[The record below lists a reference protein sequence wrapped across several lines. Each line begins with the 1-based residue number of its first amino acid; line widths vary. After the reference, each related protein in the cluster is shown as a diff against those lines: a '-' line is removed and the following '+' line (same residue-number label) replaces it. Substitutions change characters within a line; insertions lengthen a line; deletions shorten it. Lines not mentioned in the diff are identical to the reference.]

1 MSDFKR
7 PADGVCFFKTRE
19 NTLCEHVGWRR
30 AKGPGGSLGNWESGG
45 GRRRTLVNPEGAITE
60 DGWVLVDNTGFY
72 AEDLLE
78 AHTAGA
84 VCL

>member
-7 PADGVCFFKTRE
+7 PPDGVCFFKTRE
-19 NTLCEHVGWRR
+19 NTLCDHEGWTRKP
-30 AKGPGGSLGNWESGG
+30 AGNWDTGG

-72 AEDLLE
+72 TEDLLE